1 MASQSPPPLPADAE
15 VLRNIEVLAAFVAKT
30 GAQFEQL
37 ARVNTAGDPKF
48 GFLLSDGPPGSE
60 AARSHAFYQW
70 KKQRL
75 EQRLFATDGSDD
87 IQLKICAMID
97 EARTPLK
104 APSLETAPDE
114 KKSLL
119 PLGAIERNRLEAKAG
134 GVQKTEPS
142 LSNHSKCKPECP
154 PFQKGTGDVKAPS
167 STAPSKRK
175 ADSVTAG
182 SIIKKG
188 TPHEDLGRLPPLSLE
203 AKNKVG
209 LSTASNKMLA
219 LPAAP
224 QERSRRGQPVQGT
237 KEASIIGDPH
247 KRKPVIGKHGQKVEV
262 SREDE
267 RNSPGGGLSDEVRHA
282 GDICAVEATE
292 KHHKEQYGLR
302 LLKSTLADYVK
313 EVLKPAWKEGSMS
326 KEAFKS
332 IVKKVVDK
340 VIGSLQAHQIPKSQ
354 ENVDQYMTQ
363 SEAKISKL
371 VQGYVD
377 RFKKNE

>member
-48 GFLLSDGPPGSE
+48 GFLLSDCPPGSE

-75 EQRLFATDGSDD
+75 EQRLFATD
-87 IQLKICAMID
+87 
-97 EARTPLK
+97 
-104 APSLETAPDE
+104 DE

-142 LSNHSKCKPECP
+142 LSSHSKCKPECP

-175 ADSVTAG
+175 AESVTVG

-188 TPHEDLGRLPPLSLE
+188 TPHEDLGRLPPLPLE
-203 AKNKVG
+203 AKDKVG

-224 QERSRRGQPVQGT
+224 QERSRRDQPVQGT
-237 KEASIIGDPH
+237 KEASITGDPH
-247 KRKPVIGKHGQKVEV
+247 KRKPVIGKHGHKIEV

-267 RNSPGGGLSDEVRHA
+267 RNSPGGGLSDEV
-282 GDICAVEATE
+282 CAVEATE